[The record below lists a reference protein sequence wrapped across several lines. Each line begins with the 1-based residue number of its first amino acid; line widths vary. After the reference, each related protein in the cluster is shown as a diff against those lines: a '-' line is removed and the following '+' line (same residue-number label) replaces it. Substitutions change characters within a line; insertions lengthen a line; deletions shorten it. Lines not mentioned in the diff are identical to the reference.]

1 MVQGLGITYFI
12 CDSFQC
18 KNERVKK
25 REIERENEN
34 FDIFVSRIHQ
44 PRLNDPLSSYY
55 FKTLE

>member
-1 MVQGLGITYFI
+1 MTVFR
-12 CDSFQC
+12 
-18 KNERVKK
+18 ERMKGRK
-25 REIERENEN
+25 REREREREIERENEN